1 MGRNQKDLAG
11 GGCIEVMP
19 TEQFGYDIVIGT
31 NPLNG
36 CETWCL
42 FYEPQKII
50 SA

>member
-31 NPLNG
+31 
-36 CETWCL
+36 
-42 FYEPQKII
+42 
-50 SA
+50 SAAVKHGVYFMNHRK